1 MDSSPRFSFL
11 RTLKIGSFNFGS
23 AMVDILTAS
32 VWNRILITDLGA
44 SATPVSLLLAL
55 RYLLAPISIWIGFRS
70 DTTPIGGWH
79 RTPYIWLGRALML
92 IALLLL
98 PFSTLR
104 LAGDL
109 NDPIGWLA
117 AIGLFVAYGA
127 GTAIS
132 GGPFLALIH
141 DRTPAAKRGV
151 AISLV
156 QMILL
161 FGFALSPIAFG
172 LLLPEYSPEK
182 FQGLVIGTTLV
193 AMIFWIVSI
202 AGEER
207 RVTAGNGPA
216 GAGPARDFRAA
227 EPPPQLRAMLKSM
240 WADRRAR
247 QFFFF
252 LALGAIASFAQDAV
266 LEPFGGDVFAL
277 DVQATTRFSAYFGT
291 GVLVAMIV
299 TSIVTRR
306 RKPEEQSRPATIG
319 LSVMIVGLIGL
330 ALAGIT
336 LTGWLIT
343 PALIVFG
350 LGFGVYT
357 VGGVSLLMAM
367 TSDKQAGAYLGLWT
381 MTQLM
386 SRGVGIGLG
395 GVVRD
400 VSLAISG
407 SLSLAYAS
415 VFVLE
420 AIGLAVCIG
429 LLARLDVIGFA
440 REHQAVGL
448 STVLAAAD

>member
-1 MDSSPRFSFL
+1 MESSARFSFL

-55 RYLLAPISIWIGFRS
+55 RYLLAPLSIWVGFRS
-70 DTTPIGGWH
+70 DTTPIAGLR
-79 RTPYIWLGRALML
+79 RTPYIWAGRGLML

-98 PFSTLR
+98 PISTLR
-104 LAGDL
+104 LAADL
-109 NDPIGWLA
+109 NDPIGWAA
-117 AIGLFVAYGA
+117 AIGLFIAYGA

-141 DRTPAAKRGV
+141 DRTPAAKRGL

-161 FGFALSPIAFG
+161 FGFALSPIVFG
-172 LLLPEYSPEK
+172 RLLPEYSPDK
-182 FQGLVIGTTLV
+182 FQELVLGTTLV
-193 AMIFWIVSI
+193 AMIIWVVSI

-207 RVTAGNGPA
+207 RSAAGK
-216 GAGPARDFRAA
+216 RAA
-227 EPPPQLRAMLKSM
+227 VGQGPGLRTMLSGM

-247 QFFFF
+247 QFFYF

-266 LEPFGGDVFAL
+266 LEPFGGDVFNL
-277 DVQATTRFSAYFGT
+277 DVQATTRFSAYFGS

-299 TSIVTRR
+299 TSIITRR
-306 RKPEEQSRPATIG
+306 RKPEEQSRSATLG

-336 LTGWLIT
+336 LTKWLIT
-343 PALIVFG
+343 PALLVFG

-367 TSDKQAGAYLGLWT
+367 TTDKQAGSYLGLWT
-381 MTQLM
+381 MTQLV
-386 SRGVGIGLG
+386 SRGLGIGLG

-400 VSLAISG
+400 VGLSSSG
-407 SLSLAYAS
+407 SLPVAYAT

-429 LLARLDVIGFA
+429 LLAKLDVIGFT

>member
-1 MDSSPRFSFL
+1 MESSARFSFL
-11 RTLKIGSFNFGS
+11 RTLKMGSFNFGS

-55 RYLLAPISIWIGFRS
+55 RYLLAPLSIWVGFRS
-70 DTTPIGGWH
+70 DTTPIGGLH
-79 RTPYIWLGRALML
+79 RTPYIWLGRGLML

-98 PFSTLR
+98 PISTLR
-104 LAGDL
+104 LAADL
-109 NDPIGWLA
+109 NDPIGWAA
-117 AIGLFVAYGA
+117 AIGLFIAYGA

-141 DRTPAAKRGV
+141 DRTPAARRGL

-172 LLLPEYSPEK
+172 RLLPEYAPDK
-182 FQGLVIGTTLV
+182 FQGLVLGTTLI
-193 AMIFWIVSI
+193 AMILWIVSI

-207 RVTAGNGPA
+207 RATAGDRRTVEQGP
-216 GAGPARDFRAA
+216 G
-227 EPPPQLRAMLKSM
+227 LRAMLSGM

-247 QFFFF
+247 QFFYF

-266 LEPFGGDVFAL
+266 LEPFGGDVFNL
-277 DVQATTRFSAYFGT
+277 DVQATTRFSAYFGS

-299 TSIVTRR
+299 TSIITRR
-306 RKPEEQSRPATIG
+306 RRPEEQSRSATLG

-336 LTGWLIT
+336 LTRWLIT
-343 PALIVFG
+343 PALLVFG

-367 TSDKQAGAYLGLWT
+367 TTDKQAGSYLGLWT
-381 MTQLM
+381 MTQLV
-386 SRGVGIGLG
+386 SRGLGIGLG

-400 VSLAISG
+400 VGLSISG
-407 SLSLAYAS
+407 SLPLAYAA

-429 LLARLDVIGFA
+429 LLSKLDVIGFT
-440 REHQAVGL
+440 REHQTVGL

>member
-1 MDSSPRFSFL
+1 MESSARFSFL

-55 RYLLAPISIWIGFRS
+55 RYLLAPLSIWVGFRS
-70 DTTPIGGWH
+70 DTTPIAGLR
-79 RTPYIWLGRALML
+79 RTPYIWAGRGLML

-98 PFSTLR
+98 PISTLR
-104 LAGDL
+104 LAADL
-109 NDPIGWLA
+109 NDPIGWAA
-117 AIGLFVAYGA
+117 AIGLFIAYGA

-141 DRTPAAKRGV
+141 DRTPAAKRGL

-161 FGFALSPIAFG
+161 FGFALSPIVFG
-172 LLLPEYSPEK
+172 RLLPEYSPDK
-182 FQGLVIGTTLV
+182 FQELVLGTTLV
-193 AMIFWIVSI
+193 AMIIWVVSI

-207 RVTAGNGPA
+207 RSAAGK
-216 GAGPARDFRAA
+216 RAA
-227 EPPPQLRAMLKSM
+227 VGQGPGLRAMLSGM

-247 QFFFF
+247 QFFYF

-266 LEPFGGDVFAL
+266 LEPFGGDVFNL
-277 DVQATTRFSAYFGT
+277 DVQATTRFSAYFGS

-306 RKPEEQSRPATIG
+306 RKPEEQSRSATLG

-336 LTGWLIT
+336 LTKWLIT
-343 PALIVFG
+343 PALLVFG

-367 TSDKQAGAYLGLWT
+367 TTDKQAGSYLGLWT
-381 MTQLM
+381 MTQLV
-386 SRGVGIGLG
+386 SRGLGIGLG
-395 GVVRD
+395 GLVRD
-400 VSLAISG
+400 VGLSISG
-407 SLSLAYAS
+407 SLPVAYAT
-415 VFVLE
+415 VFGLE

-429 LLARLDVIGFA
+429 LLAKLDVIGFT

>member
-1 MDSSPRFSFL
+1 MESSARFSFL

-55 RYLLAPISIWIGFRS
+55 RYLLAPLSIWVGFRS
-70 DTTPIGGWH
+70 DTTPIAGLR
-79 RTPYIWLGRALML
+79 RTPYIWAGRGLML

-98 PFSTLR
+98 PISTLR
-104 LAGDL
+104 LAADL
-109 NDPIGWLA
+109 NDPIGWAA
-117 AIGLFVAYGA
+117 AIGLFIAYGA

-141 DRTPAAKRGV
+141 DRTPAAKRGL

-161 FGFALSPIAFG
+161 FGFALSPIVFG
-172 LLLPEYSPEK
+172 RLLPEYSPDK
-182 FQGLVIGTTLV
+182 FQELVLGTTLV
-193 AMIFWIVSI
+193 AMIIWVVSI

-207 RVTAGNGPA
+207 RSAAGK
-216 GAGPARDFRAA
+216 RAA
-227 EPPPQLRAMLKSM
+227 VGQGPGLRAMLSGM

-247 QFFFF
+247 QFFYF

-266 LEPFGGDVFAL
+266 LEPFGGDVFNL
-277 DVQATTRFSAYFGT
+277 DVQATTRFSAYFGS

-299 TSIVTRR
+299 TSIITRR
-306 RKPEEQSRPATIG
+306 RKPEEQSRSATLG

-336 LTGWLIT
+336 LTKWLIT
-343 PALIVFG
+343 PALLVFG

-367 TSDKQAGAYLGLWT
+367 TTDKQAGSYLGLWT
-381 MTQLM
+381 MTQLV
-386 SRGVGIGLG
+386 SRGLGIGLG
-395 GVVRD
+395 GLVRD
-400 VSLAISG
+400 VGLSISG
-407 SLSLAYAS
+407 SLPVAYAT
-415 VFVLE
+415 VFGLE

-429 LLARLDVIGFA
+429 LLAKLDVIGFT